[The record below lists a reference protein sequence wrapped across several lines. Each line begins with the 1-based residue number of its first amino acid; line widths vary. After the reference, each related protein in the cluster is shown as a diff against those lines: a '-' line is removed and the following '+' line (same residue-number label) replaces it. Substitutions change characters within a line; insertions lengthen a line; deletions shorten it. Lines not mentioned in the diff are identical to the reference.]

1 MHGRIKNIYQT
12 YDYLDNDKY
21 KRFELLLDIMQETFG
36 FGAEEDQDEDEYEDT
51 GGEGADNNGPPMP
64 EVEMV
69 DLPAKRVNSN
79 DRNTIKPNDFGP
91 TRSDMVDFDQSNGHR
106 GTVKS
111 NRSRKW
117 GNIHWIEN

>member
-111 NRSRKW
+111 NRSRK
-117 GNIHWIEN
+117 